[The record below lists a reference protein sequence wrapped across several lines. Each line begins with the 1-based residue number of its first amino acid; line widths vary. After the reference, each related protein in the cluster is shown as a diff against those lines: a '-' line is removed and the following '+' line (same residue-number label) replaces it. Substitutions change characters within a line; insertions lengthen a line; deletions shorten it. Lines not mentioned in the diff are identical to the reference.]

1 MPEPL
6 ITQKMSSVI
15 PATCCTS
22 ESWHTSFCSDLYD
35 TPRQGI
41 FRRGGSIKLEVIGRL
56 PAKSKLPNQFQSNS
70 STGLLRG
77 NGQPDQVNSR
87 LLDARPFDYLL
98 PYAGINRMSCVLEMD
113 ITRIS
118 SSRAPSLT
126 SCASRLRSCIVSTSP
141 KYVLAVGG
149 HLLQFL

>member
-22 ESWHTSFCSDLYD
+22 ESTLPSALIYTTLHAKVSSDAAGQSSWRLSAGCLLNQSCQINSNQIPALGFCVETDSQ
-35 TPRQGI
+35 TKG
-41 FRRGGSIKLEVIGRL
+41 
-56 PAKSKLPNQFQSNS
+56 
-70 STGLLRG
+70 T
-77 NGQPDQVNSR
+77 